1 MPANLENSAVAT
13 GLQKDSFHSNL
24 KERKC
29 QRMLKLPHNGTHLMT
44 QRVKR
49 LPAVAETWVRSL
61 GQENPLEKEM
71 ANHSSILGW
80 EIPWTEEPCRGPALV
95 DPGNSK
101 WGRFWQGKTYLFINI
116 RLDQEEIV

>member
-1 MPANLENSAVAT
+1 MGAVAESYLEEHREQAT
-13 GLQKDSFHSNL
+13 GLEKDSFHSNL
-24 KERKC
+24 KERQC

-95 DPGNSK
+95 DPGILS
-101 WGRFWQGKTYLFINI
+101 GDGFGKERLIYLLI
-116 RLDQEEIV
+116 